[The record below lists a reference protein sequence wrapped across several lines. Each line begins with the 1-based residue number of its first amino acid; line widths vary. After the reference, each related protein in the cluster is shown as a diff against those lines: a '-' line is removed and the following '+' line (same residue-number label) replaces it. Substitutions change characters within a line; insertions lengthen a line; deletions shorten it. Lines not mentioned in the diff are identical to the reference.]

1 MKILVQSLVF
11 LALTLYSI
19 SSLAGSDGD
28 GVPDECDPSC
38 VSEGLVSD
46 TDDDNDGYLDNDDA
60 FPLDPNEARDLDG
73 NGIGDKEDS
82 VGALRDRLELN
93 VSDQRMVSY
102 HGRVAVNL
110 IFYLD

>member
-1 MKILVQSLVF
+1 MSLIRILGLTF
-11 LALTLYSI
+11 LLLL
-19 SSLAGSDGD
+19 SSLALAGADGD
-28 GVPDECDPSC
+28 EYPDECGPSC
-38 VSEGLVSD
+38 VSAGMEGD

-60 FPLDPNEARDLDG
+60 FPLDPNEVRDLDD
-73 NGIGDKEDS
+73 NGIGDNEDS